1 MIINLI
7 ILAVVLLYIK
17 IWFELVSKAVNIIV
31 KDEKMGLEL
40 IIKSFWAVIVVV
52 IIVILFV
59 VLYW

>member
-1 MIINLI
+1 M
-7 ILAVVLLYIK
+7 YIK
-17 IWFELVSKAVNIIV
+17 IWFELVLKVVNIIV

-40 IIKSFWAVIVVV
+40 IIKSFWVVIVVV

>member
-7 ILAVVLLYIK
+7 ILAAVLLYIK
-17 IWFELVSKAVNIIV
+17 IWFELVLKAVNIIV

-40 IIKSFWAVIVVV
+40 IIKSFWVVIVVV